1 MKRKMPGVQIARQYN
16 DYDYDEYPSTAQRRN
31 SPA

>member
-1 MKRKMPGVQIARQYN
+1 MKRKMPGVQIARQY
-16 DYDYDEYPSTAQRRN
+16 DDYDEYPSTAQRRN